1 MTLPSSQKVLVLG
14 YGNPAREDDGLG
26 PAAAAAIEKLDIEGI
41 TVDSDYQL
49 TVEASVAVA
58 EHDVVIFIDASIEG
72 EKPFYFSRA
81 AAKSMDGFSTH
92 HIEPEGVM
100 GLAKDLFNAGP
111 EAYILGIRGY
121 SFSMFKETMTKKAL
135 GNLKKALRF
144 LEPLLQSGSF
154 HNAEQ

>member
-1 MTLPSSQKVLVLG
+1 MTEKVLIIG

-26 PAAAAAIEKLDIEGI
+26 PAAAEAIEKLNIEGI

-49 TVEASVAVA
+49 TVEDSAAVA

-72 EKPFYFSRA
+72 EKPFYFSKA
-81 AAKSMDGFSTH
+81 TTKSMAGFSTH

-100 GLAKDLFNAGP
+100 GLAKELFNTGT

-135 GNLKKALRF
+135 GNLEKALHF

-154 HNAEQ
+154 HNAD